1 MSVVTNTLSVSRF
14 SLSLIH
20 VVPESRGASG
30 QHALGGGTSVPVGAE
45 CTHVADCARFACE
58 ESLARLIMGLP
69 ELTSLPR
76 GDFLCDAL
84 GWIDYLE
91 EMEDPVF
98 KLKEFFPSQ
107 SYFFHEAWQL
117 ELAARMCPLIS
128 RMLFIFHE
136 RYVPDYLV
144 RRRTSI

>member
-1 MSVVTNTLSVSRF
+1 MPFANLHSTQTRSFFPTWVIS
-14 SLSLIH
+14 
-20 VVPESRGASG
+20 
-30 QHALGGGTSVPVGAE
+30 ALG
-45 CTHVADCARFACE
+45 E

-144 RRRTSI
+144 RK